1 MKFIDFLKENASE
14 DLDKRQLENDDDD
27 NTDDTDSDQVKT
39 SGLLIDKLKQ
49 ISSMIASDAKRLK
62 VFPVKDLY
70 VIDYKSEDEEVDTS
84 EIIGYFLYKDALD
97 KQDDYY
103 ISKFVYDVK
112 KDSIDVNIDPDDR
125 ESISTIGDAEIK
137 LQKLKAKKFT
147 V

>member
-14 DLDKRQLENDDDD
+14 DLDKRQLENDDD
-27 NTDDTDSDQVKT
+27 NTDDTGSDQTKT

>member
-14 DLDKRQLENDDDD
+14 DLDKRQLENDDD
-27 NTDDTDSDQVKT
+27 NTDDTGSDQTKT
-39 SGLLIDKLKQ
+39 SGVLIDKLKQ

-137 LQKLKAKKFT
+137 FQKLKAKKFT